1 MIRTAFA
8 ALALLSVPA
17 GAMAQQATDKP
28 AETGQPLKRI
38 RSVVLQ
44 PDQKCPAS
52 TSDEIVVCTTVEDP
66 YRIPKA
72 LRGAGP
78 IPPARQS
85 WVNRVAADEQTS
97 REAAGLPNTCSPV
110 GSGGQTGCSQAAA
123 RAWAAQKRAQ
133 ANGQSDQ

>member
-8 ALALLSVPA
+8 ALAMLAVPVE
-17 GAMAQQATDKP
+17 AMAQQATDKQ
-28 AETGQPLKRI
+28 AETGQPPKRI
-38 RSVVLQ
+38 RSVILQ
-44 PDQKCPAS
+44 PNEKCPQS
-52 TSDEIVVCTTVEDP
+52 NSDEIVVCTTVEDP

-97 REAAGLPNTCSPV
+97 REAAGLPDTCSPV
-110 GSGGQTGCSQAAA
+110 GSGGQTGCAMAAA
-123 RAWAAQKRAQ
+123 RAWAAEKRAK
-133 ANGQSDQ
+133 ANGQTDQ